1 MTDNFFSYVAWAKLK
16 KDGERVFFSSFGK
29 NGDTVHHYLKK
40 MIYILEKF
48 PKVKTEVPYRVY
60 YRFRYNK
67 ETYFNINLF
76 SNGNSTISEKGGV
89 NLEDQSKKEE
99 ILKYFLNRFY
109 HINIEKLIKDILKF
123 PENKDLPQNL
133 LLRPEQINEL
143 LAIFQK
149 ELLKGKTEKKIV
161 TIRNSKLLKNFKQV
175 PIDIIKKTLID
186 MFPFPDNQ
194 ILIDSDCFAQNKNV
208 ICDKR
213 KSKVN
218 SRKNS

>member
-1 MTDNFFSYVAWAKLK
+1 MTDNFFSYVAWGKLK
-16 KDGERVFFSSFGK
+16 KGGERVFFSSFGK

-76 SNGNSTISEKGGV
+76 SNGNSNISEQGGV

-123 PENKDLPQNL
+123 PENKDLPKNL

-149 ELLKGKTEKKIV
+149 ELLKGKAEKKIV
-161 TIRNSKLLKNFKQV
+161 TIRNSKLLKNLKQV
-175 PIDIIKKTLID
+175 PVDIIKKTLID

-194 ILIDSDCFAQNKNV
+194 ILIDSDCFAQNKNL
-208 ICDKR
+208 ICDRR
-213 KSKVN
+213 KSKIKKL
-218 SRKNS
+218 KNE

>member
-1 MTDNFFSYVAWAKLK
+1 MTDNFFSYVAWGKLK

-76 SNGNSTISEKGGV
+76 SNGNSNISEQGGV

-123 PENKDLPQNL
+123 PENKDLPKNL

-149 ELLKGKTEKKIV
+149 ELLKGKAEKKIV
-161 TIRNSKLLKNFKQV
+161 TIRNSKLLKNLKQV
-175 PIDIIKKTLID
+175 PVDIIKKTLID

-194 ILIDSDCFAQNKNV
+194 ILIDSDCFAQNKNL
-208 ICDKR
+208 ICDRR
-213 KSKVN
+213 KSKIKKL
-218 SRKNS
+218 KNE

>member
-1 MTDNFFSYVAWAKLK
+1 MTDNFFSYVAWGKLK

-76 SNGNSTISEKGGV
+76 SNGNSNISEQGGV

-123 PENKDLPQNL
+123 PENKDLPKNL

-149 ELLKGKTEKKIV
+149 ELLKGKAEKKIV
-161 TIRNSKLLKNFKQV
+161 TIRNSKLLKNLKQV
-175 PIDIIKKTLID
+175 PVDIIKKTLID

-208 ICDKR
+208 IGDRR
-213 KSKVN
+213 KSK
-218 SRKNS
+218 RRPK